1 MNQEQKTARAA
12 ELYCW
17 LCQLVPRN
25 TGITIHIDAR
35 YIVHSTK
42 LIASARYCW
51 KGLRK
56 WFTGVSFYNWVCV
69 LWFCV
74 KTLLYHGLFYFLFIV
89 FFNTNFFNGFDDE
102 VHSFH
107 TSFSLYNFIILIFC
121 FWIRPIISLSFY
133 HHVIIFSESW
143 YYNGIKRSI
152 LCSCTNI
159 HNLNWKLF

>member
-74 KTLLYHGLFYFLFIV
+74 KALSYHRLFSFLFF
-89 FFNTNFFNGFDDE
+89 FFNTIFSMVLMTKTILFILL
-102 VHSFH
+102 FH
-107 TSFSLYNFIILIFC
+107 YIILSFLSFVSESDLLFHCHFITM
-121 FWIRPIISLSFY
+121 SLSSPS
-133 HHVIIFSESW
+133 HDITME
-143 YYNGIKRSI
+143 
-152 LCSCTNI
+152 
-159 HNLNWKLF
+159 